1 MLSCTGMTITM
12 QTLHAVT
19 ARLRPR
25 REIIS
30 VRARDWVK
38 LYQAK
43 ISSPQSCINEWN
55 EMSDILVRIVFCY
68 SVGRTVGCL
77 VGCGWSVF

>member
-1 MLSCTGMTITM
+1 MVLSSTVLRITL

-30 VRARDWVK
+30 VRDRDWVK

-55 EMSDILVRIVFCY
+55 EMSDILVRIVFC
-68 SVGRTVGCL
+68 
-77 VGCGWSVF
+77 